1 MNFNNTNELTND
13 ERLFALL
20 SHLSVVLG
28 GILMPII
35 IWAVQ
40 KDKSK
45 FIRFHSLQAI
55 FYNISIGVI
64 IALIVIILAVLIALG
79 AGFGALASGKGDP
92 GAMPLLVMILLFLFY
107 GLIFIMIFAY
117 IGYGIYLAVKSY
129 GGALIKIPVIGN
141 IIYRKV
147 YGNN

>member
-1 MNFNNTNELTND
+1 MAYNNTNELTND

-35 IWAVQ
+35 IWAIQ

-92 GAMPLLVMILLFLFY
+92 GAMPVLVMILLFFFY
-107 GLIFIMIFAY
+107 GLIFLMIFAY

>member
-1 MNFNNTNELTND
+1 MDYNNTNELTND

-35 IWAVQ
+35 IWAIQ

-92 GAMPLLVMILLFLFY
+92 NAMPVLVLILLFFFY
-107 GLIFIMIFAY
+107 GLIFLMIFAY

-147 YGNN
+147 YGNS